1 MFKLPYS
8 ALVAFFVFSALL
20 FSCKTVDTH
29 FAPGTASDI
38 YFQRAQQASDL
49 YDYKTALKI
58 YDELLARTDI
68 DLSTRVQAQYEV
80 AFLNY
85 KMGNYAVART
95 DFQSIIFIYDDPA
108 RTTELPIWVRILSK
122 KVLDEIPKPAKK

>member
-8 ALVAFFVFSALL
+8 ALVAFFVFSTLL

-29 FAPGTASDI
+29 FAPGTPTEI

-49 YDYKTALKI
+49 YDYQTSLKI
-58 YDELLARTDI
+58 YEELLARTDI

-95 DFQSIIFIYDDPA
+95 DFQSIIFVYDDPK
-108 RTTELPIWVRILSK
+108 RTVELPIWVRILSK
-122 KVLDEIPKPAKK
+122 KVMAEIPEPKKK